1 MLRLLFWVAVKDHN
15 AVVVGHDRV
24 ELLVIVPIGR
34 GQRQRAGRGIAK
46 VVVVATA
53 CWMVN
58 PIAARRGLAFERRE
72 LRN

>member
-34 GQRQRAGRGIAK
+34 PPQIAIK
-46 VVVVATA
+46 GDGGGGDLDG
-53 CWMVN
+53 M
-58 PIAARRGLAFERRE
+58 L
-72 LRN
+72 LK